1 MDQILEATLP
11 ESLYRV
17 ACRDKAS
24 KQAPG
29 RALSKRATF
38 NAAHAAP
45 TVASSAA
52 AAARG
57 MMPTIPAAKSLHN
70 AILPKHLRPAPFDG
84 KRMLYLDSLAERM
97 EVRMRLCLNV

>member
-11 ESLYRV
+11 EPLYRV
-17 ACRDKAS
+17 ACRDKAG

-38 NAAHAAP
+38 NAAHAAS
-45 TVASSAA
+45 TVASS

-97 EVRMRLCLNV
+97 EVRIRLCLNV